1 MRTVYFSP
9 LARTGAL
16 AGFVVSAFATPI
28 IAQTPDHVAMGI
40 TAEQALKPDEALKHF
55 QAALAQDSLN
65 YDANWHGAIAAVEVA
80 QQPASTAA
88 PAPKSSDTDTAG
100 SDGAATPQTLAQY
113 LYGQADAY
121 ARRAL
126 SRDGTRAPGHFAVA
140 FVLGS
145 KSLVSDPLT
154 RLSMAA
160 EIWQESTEAIK
171 RDPKH
176 DGAYHLLGRWYAEI
190 MRLSDFEAGYA
201 KGELGE
207 IAENATWE
215 LAIKNLEKAVEL
227 APNMI
232 YHRLDLARAYHD
244 TQRDKDAH
252 DQLDKIDGLPVA
264 MMQDSSYKEQAKA
277 LRASLPAAP

>member
-1 MRTVYFSP
+1 MRTVYFP
-9 LARTGAL
+9 AL
-16 AGFVVSAFATPI
+16 AWTGLVVSAFATRVA
-28 IAQTPDHVAMGI
+28 AQTPDHVAMGI
-40 TAEQALKPDEALKHF
+40 TAEQALKSDEALNHF

-65 YDANWHGAIAAVEVA
+65 YEANWRAAIAAVEVA
-80 QQPASTAA
+80 QQPASTTA
-88 PAPKSSDTDTAG
+88 PAPKASAADTA
-100 SDGAATPQTLAQY
+100 DGDAAAAPQTLAQY
-113 LYGQADAY
+113 LYAQAETY

-126 SRDGTRAPGHFAVA
+126 SRDGTRAPGHFVVA
-140 FVLGS
+140 YVLGS

-176 DGAYHLLGRWYAEI
+176 DGAYHVLGRWYAEI

-207 IAENATWE
+207 IAEKATWE
-215 LAIKNLEKAVEL
+215 LATKNLEKAVEL

-244 TQRDKDAH
+244 TQRDKDAR

-264 MMQDSSYKEQAKA
+264 IVQDPSYKEQAKA
-277 LRASLPAAP
+277 LRASLSAAPAPAP